1 MPAAPTAR
9 RRRRPAGSGWPPG
22 RPRWS
27 PGWPPPRCGTTTRS
41 PRGCPGGT
49 MPPWSPLV
57 NMTSPLCSGVWGG
70 TRSAVIELPG
80 PWPSTIPLY
89 WFPGPKV
96 TPTLDWPS
104 VTSRTTEVWW
114 KDWITWPTSPPAPT
128 TGIADVDAVG
138 PALVQ
143 RDGRGEVRR
152 VLVLGLRGDGR
163 QRLQE
168 REVLQRRQ
176 LTQLV
181 RLEALLA
188 LRGPQLS
195 DRPLQLLVLR
205 LQRPVVERAGKEAPD
220 RADDVEHPLTQ
231 RRVDVVGHRLDPRRQ
246 AVGPPVE
253 VEGDQRQRRHD
264 QDDDRQ
270 RAARPPGPG
279 HPGTTGRSISEW
291 RW

>member
-1 MPAAPTAR
+1 MSTTKITSATRSMERAVMPAAPTAR

-49 MPPWSPLV
+49 TPPWSPLV
-57 NMTSPLCSGVWGG
+57 NMTSPLCSGVCGG

-80 PWPSTIPLY
+80 PCPSTIPLY

-104 VTSRTTEVWW
+104 VTRRTTEVWW

-168 REVLQRRQ
+168 RAGSAAPSAHAAGSPRSPSRSARPAA
-176 LTQLV
+176 V
-181 RLEALLA
+181 RSSAA
-188 LRGPQLS
+188 
-195 DRPLQLLVLR
+195 
-205 LQRPVVERAGKEAPD
+205 
-220 RADDVEHPLTQ
+220 
-231 RRVDVVGHRLDPRRQ
+231 
-246 AVGPPVE
+246 
-253 VEGDQRQRRHD
+253 
-264 QDDDRQ
+264 
-270 RAARPPGPG
+270 AARSASAA
-279 HPGTTGRSISEW
+279 TRS
-291 RW
+291 